1 VPGDNFVAAMVSE
14 DGSDET
20 ERLVIFSP
28 DGSEHGAV
36 ENRVRFMD
44 RDREGHWSWFEPPT
58 NPSANVFGAVL
69 QTLFD
74 GDFLCDIDGAAAR
87 ILAVRRTR

>member
-1 VPGDNFVAAMVSE
+1 MVS
-14 DGSDET
+14 DDVSDET
-20 ERLVIFSP
+20 ERLVILSP

-44 RDREGHWSWFEPPT
+44 RDREGHWSWFEPPS

-74 GDFLCDIDGAAAR
+74 GDFLCDIDAATAR